1 VKNKEYHKKYTLEG
15 ESSLVRV
22 TFLISKEQYQMLRRI
37 KDEEGIPVN
46 FFVKKAIEKAL
57 KERKK
62 QK

>member
-1 VKNKEYHKKYTLEG
+1 MTNKYHEKYTLEG
-15 ESSLVRV
+15 ESPLVRV
-22 TFLISKEQYQMLRRI
+22 TFLISKEHYQKLRRI

>member
-1 VKNKEYHKKYTLEG
+1 MNKKYHEKYTLEG
-15 ESSLVRV
+15 GSRFVRV
-22 TFLISKEQYQMLRRI
+22 NFLIPREQYEKLHRI

-62 QK
+62 PK

>member
-1 VKNKEYHKKYTLEG
+1 MKNQEYHKKYTLEG
-15 ESSLVRV
+15 ESPLVRV
-22 TFLISKEQYQMLRRI
+22 TFLIPKEQYQMLRHI